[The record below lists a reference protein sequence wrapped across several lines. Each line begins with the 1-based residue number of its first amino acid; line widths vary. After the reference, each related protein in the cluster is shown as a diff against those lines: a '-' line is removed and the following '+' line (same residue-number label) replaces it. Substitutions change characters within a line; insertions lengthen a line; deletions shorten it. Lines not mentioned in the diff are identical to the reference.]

1 MAINSINNG
10 IGSKTQNISEQQQSR
25 NVEKG
30 NSSAQSNSTT
40 NNNPVDTVSLTGT
53 ASQLRAL
60 EQQIAALPVVDV
72 QRVESIKQNISN
84 GSYEINPPRVADKM
98 IQMETAINRGL
109 VR

>member
-10 IGSKTQNISEQQQSR
+10 IGPKTQNISEQQQTR
-25 NVEKG
+25 NVAKG
-30 NSSAQSNSTT
+30 NNTAVQGNTATGSSS
-40 NNNPVDTVSLTGT
+40 VDTVSLTGT

-72 QRVESIKQNISN
+72 QRVESIKQDISN

-98 IQMETAINRGL
+98 IQMETALNRGL
-109 VR
+109 M